1 MEHITSRKNPY
12 IQYLRALGRER
23 SLRQQEGEFL
33 CDGRKLLRE
42 AIQCGAEITGVLWC
56 DEPDVELPADLKQ
69 QSAPKE
75 LLQYASPMEN
85 SPGPLF
91 TVRIRESDPAAAPER
106 VLVLENLQDP
116 GNVGTVLRTAAA
128 FRSGLVVLC
137 GSCADPYNPKC
148 VRASMGAIFRQ
159 PFAEWSLDELSER
172 LQSWDMPLY
181 GAALHREAV
190 DIRELP
196 LQKAAV
202 AVGNEGNGLSEE
214 ILERCHKRLIIP
226 MDPNSESLNA
236 AVAASVILWEMS
248 RDN

>member
-1 MEHITSRKNPY
+1 MEHITSRKNSY

-23 SLRQQEGEFL
+23 NLRSQEGEFL

-42 AIQCGAEITGVLWC
+42 AVQCGAGISSVLWC
-56 DEPDVELPADLKQ
+56 DEPDVALPASVKQ

-91 TVRIRESDPAAAPER
+91 TVRIREADPNEAPER

-159 PFAEWSLDELSER
+159 SFAEWSLDELSRR
-172 LQSWDMPLY
+172 LQSWQMPLY

-190 DIRELP
+190 DIRQ
-196 LQKAAV
+196 LQLKKAAV

-214 ILERCHKRLIIP
+214 ILSRCDKRLIIP

-248 RDN
+248 RG

>member
-1 MEHITSRKNPY
+1 MEQITSRKNPY
-12 IQYLRALGRER
+12 IQHLRALGRDR
-23 SLRQQEGEFL
+23 SYRRQTGEFL
-33 CDGRKLLRE
+33 CDGRKLLAE
-42 AIQCGAEITGVLWC
+42 AIACGAEITGVLWEE
-56 DEPDVELPADLKQ
+56 EPNVRLDGGVREYR
-69 QSAPKE
+69 APKE
-75 LLQYASPMEN
+75 LLQYVSAMEN

-91 TVRIRESDPAAAPER
+91 TVRMKEPTGMER
-106 VLVLENLQDP
+106 PQRILVLENLQDP

-159 PFAEWSLDELSER
+159 NFAEWDVAELCRR
-172 LQSWDMPLY
+172 LEEWQLPLY

-190 DIRELP
+190 DIRELA
-196 LQKAAV
+196 LANAAV

-214 ILERCHKRLIIP
+214 ILARCHKRLIIP

-248 RDN
+248 RS

>member
-1 MEHITSRKNPY
+1 MEHITSRKNSY
-12 IQYLRALGRER
+12 IQHLRALGRER
-23 SLRQQEGEFL
+23 SYRREQGEFL
-33 CDGRKLLRE
+33 CDGRKLLCE
-42 AIQCGAEITGVLWC
+42 ALQCGAEITGVLWC
-56 DEPDVELPADLKQ
+56 DEPDVVLPAGVKQ

-91 TVRIRESDPAAAPER
+91 TVRIREAAPAQAPER

-159 PFAEWSLDELSER
+159 SFAQWSLDELIAR
-172 LQSWDMPLY
+172 LTDWGMPLY
-181 GAALHREAV
+181 GAALHREAA
-190 DIRELP
+190 DLRELR

-202 AVGNEGNGLSEE
+202 AVGNEGSGLSEE
-214 ILERCHKRLIIP
+214 LLSRCDKRLIIP

-248 RDN
+248 R

>member
-12 IQYLRALGRER
+12 IQRLRALGRER
-23 SLRQQEGEFL
+23 SFRREAGEFL
-33 CDGRKLLRE
+33 CDGRKLLAE
-42 AIQCGAEITGVLWC
+42 AVQCGAEITGVLWC
-56 DEPDVELPADLKQ
+56 DTPDTELPAEVRQ
-69 QSAPKE
+69 YSAPKE
-75 LLQYASPMEN
+75 LLQYASAMEN

-91 TVRIRESDPAAAPER
+91 TVRIRETEPARTPER
-106 VLVLENLQDP
+106 ILVLENLQDP

-128 FRSGLVVLC
+128 FRSDLVVLC

-159 PFAEWSLDELSER
+159 RFAEWKLEELCTR
-172 LQSWDMPLY
+172 LRDWGVPLY

-190 DIRELP
+190 DIRALP

-202 AVGNEGNGLSEE
+202 AVGNEGNGLTEE
-214 ILERCHKRLIIP
+214 LLARCEKRLIIP

-248 RDN
+248 R

>member
-12 IQYLRALGRER
+12 IQRLRALGRER
-23 SLRQQEGEFL
+23 SFRRQEGEFL
-33 CDGRKLLRE
+33 CDGRKLLAE

-56 DEPDVELPADLKQ
+56 DTPDVQLPASVKQ
-69 QSAPKE
+69 YSAPKE
-75 LLQYASPMEN
+75 LLQYVSAMEN

-91 TVRIRESDPAAAPER
+91 TVRICGGEPVQAPER

-159 PFAEWSLDELSER
+159 RFAEWSLEELCLR
-172 LQSWDMPLY
+172 LKGWDMPLY
-181 GAALHREAV
+181 GAALHRDAV
-190 DIRELP
+190 DIRELA

-202 AVGNEGNGLSEE
+202 AVGNEGNGLTEE
-214 ILERCHKRLIIP
+214 LLERCDKRLIIP

-248 RDN
+248 RG